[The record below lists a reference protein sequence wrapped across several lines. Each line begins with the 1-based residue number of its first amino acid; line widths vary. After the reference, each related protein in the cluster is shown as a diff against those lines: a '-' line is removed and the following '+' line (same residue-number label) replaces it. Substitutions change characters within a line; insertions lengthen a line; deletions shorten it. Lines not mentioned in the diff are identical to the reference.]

1 MSVGTKGILAGILDV
16 FDKIKTELKF
26 NEETRK
32 EYRRKISTRT
42 SEWVGMVRRVAESI
56 EQKADGKRPI
66 IFLRIW
72 INWIQSLNGRYFT
85 TMRQCYRECRFRLFI
100 HFRLHCHMI
109 FGFRRWKVTL

>member
-42 SEWVGMVRRVAESI
+42 SEWVGMLRCVAESI

-66 IFLRIW
+66 IIFEDLDKLDPEFEWKI
-72 INWIQSLNGRYFT
+72 GRA
-85 TMRQCYRECRFRLFI
+85 
-100 HFRLHCHMI
+100 H
-109 FGFRRWKVTL
+109 V

>member
-42 SEWVGMVRRVAESI
+42 SE
-56 EQKADGKRPI
+56 
-66 IFLRIW
+66 
-72 INWIQSLNGRYFT
+72 
-85 TMRQCYRECRFRLFI
+85 
-100 HFRLHCHMI
+100 
-109 FGFRRWKVTL
+109 